1 MKASNKPASHYDED
15 AQEEYNE
22 SRQYE
27 KDCYE
32 HEDLQD
38 WEDWYED
45 GFEENQRVKQ
55 RKRNKRNTDW

>member
-1 MKASNKPASHYDED
+1 MKASKKSTPHYDED
-15 AQEEYNE
+15 AQEGNGE
-22 SRQYE
+22 SQQYE
-27 KDCYE
+27 KDYYE
-32 HEDLQD
+32 YED